1 MQKIPPSSA
10 TDQEISGLQYDPA
23 IQKLFKDAIEV
34 LRLAGADEIAT
45 GKYAH
50 YYCFWA
56 DLKILI
62 LVTDVYIVFIV
73 GVIYFILFYFYFF
86 VCVGEEGNW

>member
-1 MQKIPPSSA
+1 MHKTSSNSG

-34 LRLAGADEIAT
+34 LRLAGADENAT

-50 YYCFWA
+50 YYCVWA
-56 DLKILI
+56 ELKILI
-62 LVTDVYIVFIV
+62 LGTDVY
-73 GVIYFILFYFYFF
+73 
-86 VCVGEEGNW
+86 